1 MSVKTVVVNRK
12 LGAFELL
19 LGLIVFEL
27 FLGSRLMLLIVFI
40 LAALFFFLKMHFG
53 GEFSLAQLFGLF
65 DDKTEKKDQEKTT
78 NG

>member
-1 MSVKTVVVNRK
+1 MSVKSVVVNRK

-19 LGLIVFEL
+19 LGLIIFEL

-65 DDKTEKKDQEKTT
+65 DDKTEKKDQEKKA